1 MRFGLLR
8 LIIAFIFALQVTS
21 ILLIT
26 AEEKNVNFIKNTS
39 CSESYYQLCHHDV
52 KCARV
57 VQDNY
62 FFPENIN
69 ELHEIA
75 RKGMATRLSYGG
87 PTILDINTGYIRDSN
102 GLDNLFNR
110 DEQFFS
116 AKDFENYGNIIKK
129 LKNLV
134 SSTFG
139 IDENSVYF
147 TAPTFITRLDGNSTW
162 EPQGT
167 FTHV

>member
-1 MRFGLLR
+1 
-8 LIIAFIFALQVTS
+8 
-21 ILLIT
+21 
-26 AEEKNVNFIKNTS
+26 
-39 CSESYYQLCHHDV
+39 
-52 KCARV
+52 
-57 VQDNY
+57 
-62 FFPENIN
+62 
-69 ELHEIA
+69 
-75 RKGMATRLSYGG
+75 MATRLSYGG

-139 IDENSVYF
+139 LDENSVYF